1 METLGRV
8 PRPGDESKDQK
19 AGWVTEK
26 GEVQPADG
34 TVTSAFHK
42 KRDRQRKRHRESER
56 ESVCNQPTGQ
66 SHNIFLSQEKK

>member
-1 METLGRV
+1 MEM
-8 PRPGDESKDQK
+8 SQK
-19 AGWVTEK
+19 TRKQGAVTEK
-26 GEVQPADG
+26 GEVHPADG
-34 TVTSAFHK
+34 TVTTSAFHK